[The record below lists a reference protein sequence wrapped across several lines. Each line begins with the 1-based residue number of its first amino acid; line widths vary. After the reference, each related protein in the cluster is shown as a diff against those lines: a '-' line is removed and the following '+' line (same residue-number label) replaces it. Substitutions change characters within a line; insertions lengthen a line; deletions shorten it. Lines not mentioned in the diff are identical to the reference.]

1 MPIDNNPNPE
11 YKRAMVVVAH
21 PDDAEYGCSGTVAQ
35 WCNNGWEVVYVLCT
49 DGSKGSDDP
58 EMTPERLTEIRY
70 QEQEDAAKILGLKT
84 VEYLGYP
91 DAYLTPSLELRK
103 DITRQIRKHKP
114 DVLITTA
121 PFRTL
126 GQNYGSS
133 HPDHIAAGEATL
145 SSVYPTARDRLTFPE
160 LLDEGFEPHKV
171 REAWVMSREDADHFN
186 EISEENMDI
195 ALKALAA
202 HTSQVPP
209 EAIERVRAWKAENGK
224 KHNMKYA
231 ESFRTFTLR

>member
-1 MPIDNNPNPE
+1 MPIDSNPNPE
-11 YKRAMVVVAH
+11 YKKAMVVVAH

-35 WCNNGWEVVYVLCT
+35 WCRKGWEVVYVLCT

-58 EMTPERLTEIRY
+58 NMTPERLTEIRY
-70 QEQEDAAKILGLKT
+70 NEQEDAAKILGLKA

-103 DITRQIRKHKP
+103 DITREIRRHKP

-126 GQNYGSS
+126 VQNYGSS
-133 HPDHIAAGEATL
+133 HPDHFAAGEATL

-160 LLDEGFEPHKV
+160 LLEEGFEPHKV
-171 REAWVMSREDADHFN
+171 REVWVMSREDADHFN
-186 EISEENMDI
+186 DIPEEDMET

-209 EAIERVRAWKAENGK
+209 EAIERVRAWKSENGK

>member
-1 MPIDNNPNPE
+1 
-11 YKRAMVVVAH
+11 
-21 PDDAEYGCSGTVAQ
+21 
-35 WCNNGWEVVYVLCT
+35 
-49 DGSKGSDDP
+49 
-58 EMTPERLTEIRY
+58 MTPERLTEIRY

-160 LLDEGFEPHKV
+160 LLEEGFEPHKV

-186 EISEENMDI
+186 EISEEDMDT

-202 HTSQVPP
+202 HTSQVPH

>member
-1 MPIDNNPNPE
+1 MPIDLNPDPK
-11 YKRAMVVVAH
+11 YSKAMIVVAH
-21 PDDAEYGCSGTVAQ
+21 PDDAEYGCSGTVAK
-35 WCNNGWEVVYVLCT
+35 WCKEGWDVVYVLCT

-58 EMTPERLTEIRY
+58 EMTPERLAEIRY
-70 QEQEDAAKILGLKT
+70 KEQEDAAKILGLKT
-84 VEYLGYP
+84 VEYLNYP

-103 DITRQIRKHKP
+103 DITRQIRKHQP

-160 LLDEGFEPHKV
+160 LLEEGFEPHKV
-171 REAWVMSREDADHFN
+171 REVWVMSRDDADHYN
-186 EISEENMDI
+186 EISEDDMNVAM
-195 ALKALAA
+195 KALAA
-202 HTSQVPP
+202 HASQVPP
-209 EAIERVRAWKAENGK
+209 EAIERVISWKKENGK
-224 KHNMKYA
+224 KHNMEYA
-231 ESFRTFTLR
+231 ESFRTFVLR

>member
-1 MPIDNNPNPE
+1 M
-11 YKRAMVVVAH
+11 KVAVIGAG
-21 PDDAEYGCSGTVAQ
+21 PAGLAF
-35 WCNNGWEVVYVLCT
+35 T
-49 DGSKGSDDP
+49 DK
-58 EMTPERLTEIRY
+58 L
-70 QEQEDAAKILGLKT
+70 
-84 VEYLGYP
+84 
-91 DAYLTPSLELRK
+91 LELRK

-160 LLDEGFEPHKV
+160 LLEEGFEPHKV

-186 EISEENMDI
+186 EISEENMDT

-202 HTSQVPP
+202 HTSQVPH

>member
-1 MPIDNNPNPE
+1 
-11 YKRAMVVVAH
+11 
-21 PDDAEYGCSGTVAQ
+21 
-35 WCNNGWEVVYVLCT
+35 
-49 DGSKGSDDP
+49 
-58 EMTPERLTEIRY
+58 MTPERLAEIRY

-84 VEYLGYP
+84 VEYLNYP

-103 DITRQIRKHKP
+103 DITRQIRKHQP

-133 HPDHIAAGEATL
+133 HPDHIAAGEAAL

-160 LLDEGFEPHKV
+160 LLEEGFEPHKV
-171 REAWVMSREDADHFN
+171 REVWVMSRDDADHYN
-186 EISEENMDI
+186 EILEDDMNVAM
-195 ALKALAA
+195 KALAA

-209 EAIERVRAWKAENGK
+209 EAIERVISWKKENGK
-224 KHNMKYA
+224 KHSMEYA
-231 ESFRTFTLR
+231 ESFRTFVLR